1 MEGAYLWRIPDKKRK
16 RGLEMRLRRIVLV
29 LLVFC
34 LVSVGTAIADPECF
48 PGIGFYD
55 INGNWNCAYG
65 SGGNCLIC
73 FDEIIVRG

>member
-1 MEGAYLWRIPDKKRK
+1 MEGAYLLPIPDKKRK
-16 RGLEMRLRRIVLV
+16 RGPEMRLRRIVLI

-34 LVSVGTAIADPECF
+34 LVSVGTAMADPQCVQ
-48 PGIGFYD
+48 GIGFYD

>member
-1 MEGAYLWRIPDKKRK
+1 
-16 RGLEMRLRRIVLV
+16 MRLRRIVLV
-29 LLVFC
+29 VLVFC
-34 LVSVGTAIADPECF
+34 LVGVGTAVADPQCF
-48 PGIGFYD
+48 QGIGFYD